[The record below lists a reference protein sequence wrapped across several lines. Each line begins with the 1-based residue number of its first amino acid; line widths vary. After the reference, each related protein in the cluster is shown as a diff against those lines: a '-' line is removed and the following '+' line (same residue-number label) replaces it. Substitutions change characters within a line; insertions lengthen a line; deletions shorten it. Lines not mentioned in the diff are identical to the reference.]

1 MQISFSVKPKDI
13 MTVGWFVG
21 WCLLLSMAIGSQWE
35 AEPRAALMFGLLT
48 AVWTVVAYPVFKWRN
63 R

>member
-1 MQISFSVKPKDI
+1 MRISFALKLKDI
-13 MTVGWFVG
+13 VSFGWLVGWFM
-21 WCLLLSMAIGSQWE
+21 LLSLAVGSQGE
-35 AEPRAALMFGLLT
+35 AEPRAALMFGVLT